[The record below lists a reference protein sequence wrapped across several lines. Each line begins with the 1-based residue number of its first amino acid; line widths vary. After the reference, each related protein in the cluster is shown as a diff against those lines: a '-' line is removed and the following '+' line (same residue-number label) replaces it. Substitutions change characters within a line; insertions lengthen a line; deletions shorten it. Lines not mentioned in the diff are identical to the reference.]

1 MKKKRLFVLL
11 SLLLVIAVIV
21 VLSSTVFTLK
31 TVVVNFYDYY
41 DNMVDDITKN
51 QYFNSTEKIDDVI
64 ESGEFKYGGN
74 IFLLKKD
81 TYKKN
86 LEKNNPYIKIIS
98 INVEFP
104 NRMVVKAI
112 ERREYYSVL
121 NNSGTYFVCDSEF
134 KVLRTVDTKPLGL
147 VEVVAE
153 DGKTIFDYN
162 NTTDNLSSGDFVEFK
177 DNTKV
182 LLTLADEM
190 YSCHYEREKMLS
202 FFSSMTIKN
211 EYCSNQEIGKVD
223 SIIIKTI
230 AGVEIEIENINNN
243 FADKILK
250 SLEIYN
256 QINYENP
263 ENTSKGVI
271 KVLDNLSGSWTE

>member
-1 MKKKRLFVLL
+1 MKKKRLFILL
-11 SLLLVIAVIV
+11 SVFLVIAVIV

-41 DNMVDDITKN
+41 DNMVDDIAKN
-51 QYFNSTEKIDDVI
+51 EYFNSTEKVDAVI

-81 TYKKN
+81 TYKAN

-112 ERREYYSVL
+112 ERREYYAVL

-134 KVLRTVDTKPLGL
+134 KVLRVVETKPLGL
-147 VEVVAE
+147 VEVLAE
-153 DGKTIFDYN
+153 NNKTIFDYN
-162 NTTDNLSSGDFVEFK
+162 NTSDDLSSGDFISFN

-190 YSCHYEREKMLS
+190 YACRYEREEMLN
-202 FFSSMTIKN
+202 FFSSITLKN
-211 EYCSNQEIGKVD
+211 EYCSNQQLGKVD
-223 SIIIKTI
+223 TIVVKTI

-243 FADKILK
+243 FADKVLK

-263 ENTSKGVI
+263 ENTAKGVI